1 MSERGWRVESAILFA
16 LPLRIYALLATGVAS
31 GEAVT
36 ARAEVYDFLVILAVV
51 LLSGAAA
58 VTPAAVEPATPT
70 LYRIELAGN
79 STIWSQDRPQQSG
92 SLIVFHR
99 YPDGV
104 LMSVRSADV
113 KRMAAA
119 RPQPTNKQLAPGQQI
134 DIGPTGSGSASAKTG
149 TGAARGNAQPV
160 PGLGERKDGTAL
172 LNPDRTYRPDWD
184 SKLVPGLT
192 MGNPNSPN
200 DYREGRTFG
209 YPSATSPPIAPG
221 DLPRAKVETGDPK
234 SSQ

>member
-1 MSERGWRVESAILFA
+1 MIF
-16 LPLRIYALLATGVAS
+16 GVI
-31 GEAVT
+31 
-36 ARAEVYDFLVILAVV
+36 FAVV
-51 LLSGAAA
+51 LLSSAAA
-58 VTPAAVEPATPT
+58 VTPAAAAPAAPT

-92 SLIVFHR
+92 ALIVFHR

-104 LMSVRSADV
+104 LMSVRASEV

-134 DIGPTGSGSASAKTG
+134 DIGQTGSGSTSTRPTTG
-149 TGAARGNAQPV
+149 ARGNAQPGL
-160 PGLGERKDGTAL
+160 GLGERKDGTAL

-184 SKLVPGLT
+184 YKLVPGLT

-209 YPSATSPPIAPG
+209 YPSAASPPIAPG
-221 DLPRAKVETGDPK
+221 DLPRAKVETGDPR
-234 SSQ
+234 SNQ

>member
-1 MSERGWRVESAILFA
+1 M
-16 LPLRIYALLATGVAS
+16 
-31 GEAVT
+31 
-36 ARAEVYDFLVILAVV
+36 ILAVV
-51 LLSGAAA
+51 LLSGAAT
-58 VTPAAVEPATPT
+58 VTPAAAEPAAPT

-92 SLIVFHR
+92 ALIVFHR

-113 KRMAAA
+113 KKMAAA
-119 RPQPTNKQLAPGQQI
+119 RPQPTNKQLAPGQQV
-134 DIGPTGSGSASAKTG
+134 DIGLTGSGSASAKTPAG
-149 TGAARGNAQPV
+149 ARGAQAPL
-160 PGLGERKDGTAL
+160 GLGERKDGTAL

-184 SKLVPGLT
+184 SKLIPGLT

-209 YPSATSPPIAPG
+209 YPSAPSSPIAPG

-234 SSQ
+234 SNQ

>member
-1 MSERGWRVESAILFA
+1 
-16 LPLRIYALLATGVAS
+16 
-31 GEAVT
+31 
-36 ARAEVYDFLVILAVV
+36 VYDFLVILAVV

-58 VTPAAVEPATPT
+58 VTPAAAEPAAPT

-92 SLIVFHR
+92 ALIVFHR

-104 LMSVRSADV
+104 LMSVRSSDV

-119 RPQPTNKQLAPGQQI
+119 RPKPTNKQLAPGQQI
-134 DIGPTGSGSASAKTG
+134 DIGQTGSGSASAKAAAG
-149 TGAARGNAQPV
+149 GAGSGAQPAL
-160 PGLGERKDGTAL
+160 GLGERKDGTAL
-172 LNPDRTYRPDWD
+172 LNPDRSYRPDWD

-234 SSQ
+234 SNQ

>member
-1 MSERGWRVESAILFA
+1 M
-16 LPLRIYALLATGVAS
+16 
-31 GEAVT
+31 
-36 ARAEVYDFLVILAVV
+36 ILAVV
-51 LLSGAAA
+51 LLSSAAA
-58 VTPAAVEPATPT
+58 VTTAAAEPAAPT

-92 SLIVFHR
+92 ALIVFHR

-104 LMSVRSADV
+104 LMSVRSSDV
-113 KRMAAA
+113 KRMASA
-119 RPQPTNKQLAPGQQI
+119 RPQPPTNKQLAPGQQI
-134 DIGPTGSGSASAKTG
+134 DIGQTGGGSAKTP
-149 TGAARGNAQPV
+149 TGARGNAQP
-160 PGLGERKDGTAL
+160 PLGLGERKDGTAL

-184 SKLVPGLT
+184 SKLVPGLS

-209 YPSATSPPIAPG
+209 YPSAASPSIAPG

-234 SSQ
+234 SNQ

>member
-1 MSERGWRVESAILFA
+1 M
-16 LPLRIYALLATGVAS
+16 
-31 GEAVT
+31 
-36 ARAEVYDFLVILAVV
+36 ILAVV
-51 LLSGAAA
+51 LLSSAAA
-58 VTPAAVEPATPT
+58 VTTAAAEPAAPT

-92 SLIVFHR
+92 SVIVFHR
-99 YPDGV
+99 YPDGA
-104 LMSVRSADV
+104 LMSVRSSDV

-119 RPQPTNKQLAPGQQI
+119 RPQPPTNKQLAPGQQV
-134 DIGPTGSGSASAKTG
+134 DIGQTGGGSASAKTG
-149 TGAARGNAQPV
+149 AGSARGNAQ

-172 LNPDRTYRPDWD
+172 LNPDRTYRPDYD

-209 YPSATSPPIAPG
+209 YPSAASPPIAPG

-234 SSQ
+234 SNQ

>member
-1 MSERGWRVESAILFA
+1 M
-16 LPLRIYALLATGVAS
+16 
-31 GEAVT
+31 
-36 ARAEVYDFLVILAVV
+36 
-51 LLSGAAA
+51 
-58 VTPAAVEPATPT
+58 PAAVESAAPT

-92 SLIVFHR
+92 ALIVFHR

-113 KRMAAA
+113 KKMAAA
-119 RPQPTNKQLAPGQQI
+119 RPQPTNKQLSPGQQI
-134 DIGPTGSGSASAKTG
+134 DIGPTGSGSAG
-149 TGAARGNAQPV
+149 TRPAAAGSRGNAQP
-160 PGLGERKDGTAL
+160 PLGLGERKDGTAL

-209 YPSATSPPIAPG
+209 YPSAPSSPIAPG

-234 SSQ
+234 SNQ